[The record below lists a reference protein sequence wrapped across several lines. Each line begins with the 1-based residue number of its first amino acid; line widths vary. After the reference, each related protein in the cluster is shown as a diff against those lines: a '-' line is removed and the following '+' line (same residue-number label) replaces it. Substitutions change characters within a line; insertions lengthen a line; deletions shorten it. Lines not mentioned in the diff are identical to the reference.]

1 MTFWRGQDRAIAD
14 LLGAIDADRLHH
26 AWLLGGAMGLGKG
39 GLAREFAKLLL
50 GAGKDGA
57 TGGKMP
63 DLSADNPVVRL
74 VEAGTHPD
82 LVVLERLMKEKKK
95 GEEGSLARNIT
106 VDQIRG
112 LSHFLHLAPSMARRR
127 IVIIDTAD
135 ELERGAANA
144 LLKNLEEPPRDTIF
158 LLISHAPGRLLP
170 TIRSR
175 CRLLNFQPL
184 SDEDMDAAL
193 ADAAPDLDAPAR
205 QVLIRGAEGSPG
217 RALAMRDLDMPAL
230 EKALIRIAETGDAL
244 NKERIALARA
254 LSPKAALPRYEAF
267 LDYVPHFIA
276 RRLRVQ
282 PDTATA
288 TGTDAWAQAIAVG
301 RGAIAPLQLDPA
313 ATVFALC
320 GSVAKLASEKV

>member
-1 MTFWRGQDRAIAD
+1 MTIWRGQDRAIAD
-14 LLGAIDADRLHH
+14 LLGTIDAERLHH

-50 GAGKDGA
+50 GAGKGGS

-63 DLSADNPVVRL
+63 ELPIDDPVVRL
-74 VEAGTHPD
+74 VDAGTHPD
-82 LVVLERLMKEKKK
+82 LVVLERLVREKKK

-127 IVIIDTAD
+127 VVIIDTAD

-158 LLISHAPGRLLP
+158 LLVSHAPGRLLP

-175 CRLLNFQPL
+175 CRFLNFRAL
-184 SDEDMDAAL
+184 SDEDMDAVL
-193 ADAAPDLDAPAR
+193 ASAAPELSAQAR

-217 RALAMRDLDMPAL
+217 RALAMRHLDMPAL
-230 EKALIRIAETGDAL
+230 VEALTRIAETGDPL
-244 NKERIALARA
+244 NKDRIALARA
-254 LSPKAALPRYEAF
+254 LSPKASQPRYEAF
-267 LDYVPHFIA
+267 IDYVPHFIVQ
-276 RRLRVQ
+276 RLRAQ
-282 PDTATA
+282 RDAATA
-288 TGTDAWAQAIAVG
+288 IGTDAWAEAVALG

-320 GSVAKLASEKV
+320 GTVARLAAERV